1 MPPCSRAADSMPT
14 SSSGCSAM
22 AAPPPSERSRGD
34 RMTDGKPLAGKV
46 ALVTGG
52 GRGLGR
58 AFAETLAGL
67 GCPIGLHG
75 LREHGPA
82 EFGEGT
88 TLSDTARQ
96 IGERCGVEAMP
107 VLGDLTRMADVERV
121 VATVEARLGPV
132 DILLHNAGG
141 DIAAA
146 GGKPDPNDA
155 ATIKEADI
163 RAVLERN
170 LLSTIFV
177 CQRVAASMM
186 TRRSGRIVTLSS
198 VAAFKG
204 RRDGAIYATS
214 KAGVVHYTR
223 CLADQ
228 LRPFNVTVNS
238 IARGIRGPDASS
250 AAALS
255 PPSAWS
261 KAARSTVSRWST
273 RWRAW
278 SRSSPGRWAISS
290 PARGCASMAACN
302 AGRDERGQ
310 PCYTRGLMASAIDK
324 KR

>member
-1 MPPCSRAADSMPT
+1 
-14 SSSGCSAM
+14 
-22 AAPPPSERSRGD
+22 
-34 RMTDGKPLAGKV
+34 MTDGKLLAGKV

-67 GCPIGLHG
+67 GCRVGLHG

-96 IGERCGVEAMP
+96 IGERCGVATMP

-132 DILLHNAGG
+132 DILVHNAGG

-155 ATIKEADI
+155 VMIKEADI

-204 RRDGAIYATS
+204 RRDGAIYATT

-238 IARGIRGPDASS
+238 IAPGDTRTGRFLGSRPVAAERLVEGGTLDRIALVDEVARVVAFFAGPMGDFVTGQV
-250 AAALS
+250 LRVDGGMQC
-255 PPSAWS
+255 W
-261 KAARSTVSRWST
+261 
-273 RWRAW
+273 
-278 SRSSPGRWAISS
+278 PG
-290 PARGCASMAACN
+290 
-302 AGRDERGQ
+302 
-310 PCYTRGLMASAIDK
+310 
-324 KR
+324 

>member
-1 MPPCSRAADSMPT
+1 
-14 SSSGCSAM
+14 
-22 AAPPPSERSRGD
+22 
-34 RMTDGKPLAGKV
+34 MTDGKILAGKV

-67 GCPIGLHG
+67 GCRVGLHG

-96 IGERCGVEAMP
+96 IGERCGVETMP

-121 VATVEARLGPV
+121 VATIEARLGPV
-132 DILLHNAGG
+132 DILVHNAGG

-155 ATIKEADI
+155 VMIKEADI

-170 LLSTIFV
+170 LLGTIFV

-198 VAAFKG
+198 VAPGDTRTGRFLGSRPVAAERLVEGGTLDRIALVDEVARVVAF
-204 RRDGAIYATS
+204 
-214 KAGVVHYTR
+214 
-223 CLADQ
+223 
-228 LRPFNVTVNS
+228 F
-238 IARGIRGPDASS
+238 
-250 AAALS
+250 
-255 PPSAWS
+255 
-261 KAARSTVSRWST
+261 
-273 RWRAW
+273 
-278 SRSSPGRWAISS
+278 
-290 PARGCASMAACN
+290 
-302 AGRDERGQ
+302 
-310 PCYTRGLMASAIDK
+310 
-324 KR
+324 